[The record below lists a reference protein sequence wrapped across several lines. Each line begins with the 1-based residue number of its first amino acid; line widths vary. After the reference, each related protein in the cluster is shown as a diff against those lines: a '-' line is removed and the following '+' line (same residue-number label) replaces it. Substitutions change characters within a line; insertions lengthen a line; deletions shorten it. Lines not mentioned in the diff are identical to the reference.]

1 MSSPQRTDP
10 TLTRTLALALALTL
24 TLTLTRYTPEQLA
37 ARNKKRTLESD
48 VFHRKP
54 ARCRGDVGRCR
65 GDIGRCKGD
74 VGEIDVFYRK
84 PAHERSS
91 NPYPKP

>member
-1 MSSPQRTDP
+1 MRELKLKRGSVA
-10 TLTRTLALALALTL
+10 LALALALALTLALALALALTLTL

-54 ARCRGDVGRCR
+54 ARCRGDVG
-65 GDIGRCKGD
+65 
-74 VGEIDVFYRK
+74 EM
-84 PAHERSS
+84 
-91 NPYPKP
+91 